1 MLFFI
6 VNPTYQSGSITC
18 GTYPTPSA
26 EAKMKADEDANQPV
40 LMCPGESAKYV
51 CDAGGINAL
60 KVRVMNVIL
69 LANDTLQLISG
80 WSNNINIWNQMQR

>member
-18 GTYPTPSA
+18 GTYPTPST

-60 KVRVMNVIL
+60 KVRKEDAAKL
-69 LANDTLQLISG
+69 
-80 WSNNINIWNQMQR
+80 SNYKM

>member
-1 MLFFI
+1 MSNCFFFI

-60 KVRVMNVIL
+60 KVRMEDENLI
-69 LANDTLQLISG
+69 ANDTL
-80 WSNNINIWNQMQR
+80 